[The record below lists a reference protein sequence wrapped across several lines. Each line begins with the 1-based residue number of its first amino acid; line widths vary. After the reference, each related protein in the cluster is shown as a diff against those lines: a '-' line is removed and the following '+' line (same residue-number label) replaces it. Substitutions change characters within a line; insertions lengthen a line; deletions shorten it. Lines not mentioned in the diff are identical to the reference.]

1 MTFDRLFDA
10 HFFTMASGGM
20 PMLWANL
27 FWVWGHPEVYIVILP
42 AFGIFSEIISTFSR
56 KRLFGYSAMVYSMV
70 AISLLSF
77 VVWLHHFF
85 TMGAGPAVNSFFS
98 ISTMAISIPT
108 GVKIFNWLFTLYKGR
123 IRFTV
128 PMLWSLAFIPNFVVG
143 GVTGLCLEWQLLI
156 INTITATS

>member
-1 MTFDRLFDA
+1 
-10 HFFTMASGGM
+10 
-20 PMLWANL
+20 
-27 FWVWGHPEVYIVILP
+27 
-42 AFGIFSEIISTFSR
+42 
-56 KRLFGYSAMVYSMV
+56 AMVYS
-70 AISLLSF
+70 IIGLSLLSF
-77 VVWLHHFF
+77 VEWLNHFF

-143 GVTGLCLEWQLLI
+143 GVTGVMLGM
-156 INTITATS
+156 